1 MSDERDSTANN
12 LQTLRAF
19 TEARDALG
27 LAAQAYAEAVAALA
41 AADVQTRPN
50 PAIGQAVI
58 VGTDESGGGV
68 PYYVR
73 DISKGDAYAP
83 DTIYRVDPVVDG
95 WHSARLFRSQF
106 RYPVTCEQFAQA
118 AAASIRK
125 SHQFSTAFAEDPAE

>member
-95 WHSARLFRSQF
+95 LLQLA
-106 RYPVTCEQFAQA
+106 AQA
-118 AAASIRK
+118 QLNDDEIIVCGYVG
-125 SHQFSTAFAEDPAE
+125 SHSQTAGHVAVAREALRAFE